1 MNNKKIIYWSPH
13 LTHIGTINSILNS
26 IKSLKKFSHYQN
38 VEILNIFGEWS
49 QFEKKLQKYNVK
61 LINFFNP
68 KINKYLPRNSFLKS
82 RFTYILFFILSF
94 CKLKSF
100 LKQNKNEI
108 LIVHLLTVL
117 PIIIVTIFNL
127 KINLILRISGKV
139 KNNIL
144 RKIIWKFC
152 SHKIR
157 FITCPSIDAK
167 KDIIKM
173 GIFEEKK
180 ILVLYDPIIEPK
192 KIDQLKKEKLLDT
205 DIVNSK
211 YILSI
216 GRLTKQKNYIFLISF
231 FKNINI
237 RYPEYKLVILG
248 SGEDYYKLKKYIKY
262 YTLEKKVFLLGFKD
276 NIYKYLKYADVFI
289 STSKY
294 EDPGASIVQSIY
306 CNKYV
311 ISSNCKNGPS
321 EILLNGNGGTL
332 YDDERISLENAF
344 EEFQVMS
351 LDNKKKKMIK
361 AKKNIMKYTIFRHC
375 INLTKI
381 LNNL

>member
-26 IKSLKKFSHYQN
+26 IKSLKKFSHNQN

-49 QFEKKLQKYNVK
+49 QFEEKLKKYNVN
-61 LINFFNP
+61 LVNFFNP
-68 KINKYLPRNSFLKS
+68 RINKYLPRNSFLKS

-94 CKLKSF
+94 HKLKNF
-100 LKQNKNEI
+100 LKKNKNEI
-108 LIVHLLTVL
+108 LIVHLLTSL

-139 KNNIL
+139 NNNIL
-144 RKIIWKFC
+144 RKIIWKLC

-157 FITCPSIDAK
+157 FITCPSIDTK

-192 KIDQLKKEKLLDT
+192 KIDRLKKEKLLDT
-205 DIVNSK
+205 NIVNSK

-216 GRLTKQKNYIFLISF
+216 GRLTKQKNYIRLISF

-237 RYPEYKLVILG
+237 KYPEYNLVILG
-248 SGEDYYKLKKYIKY
+248 SGEDYYKLKKHIKY
-262 YTLEKKVFLLGFKD
+262 YSLEKKIFLLGFKE
-276 NIYKYLKYADVFI
+276 NIYNYLKHADVFI

-332 YDDERISLENAF
+332 YDDDRISLENAF
-344 EEFQVMS
+344 EEFQGMS
-351 LDNKKKKMIK
+351 INKIKKNMIN
-361 AKKNIMKYTIFRHC
+361 AKKNIMKYTAFRHY

-381 LNNL
+381 FNNL